1 MRNLSSA
8 CKVILTVT
16 YRNHAFQQFLHYS
29 SYWPSGVVVSAAGV
43 VTGPPSIKSRIT
55 WISAAG
61 LLVRSSC
68 LHAWL
73 HFFGNFLRA
82 AKVPNGAKSYLEA
95 VWRIRAILS
104 GGGWNILRLSKC
116 NQRTRMNT
124 HLPTWSLRNLTK
136 AFRCLQWPWVLVSA
150 AGVVT
155 GPPPIKWSME
165 LLHRQMNPKN
175 RNKRII

>member
-1 MRNLSSA
+1 MNNIEQYTIVINWVLKVHEFAGNVVVMRNLSSA
-8 CKVILTVT
+8 CKVSLTVT

-55 WISAAG
+55 WNSAAG
-61 LLVRSSC
+61 LFVRSSC

-95 VWRIRAILS
+95 V
-104 GGGWNILRLSKC
+104 
-116 NQRTRMNT
+116 
-124 HLPTWSLRNLTK
+124 
-136 AFRCLQWPWVLVSA
+136 
-150 AGVVT
+150 
-155 GPPPIKWSME
+155 
-165 LLHRQMNPKN
+165 
-175 RNKRII
+175 

>member
-1 MRNLSSA
+1 MINWVLKVHEFAENVVIMRNLSSA

-55 WISAAG
+55 WNSAAG
-61 LLVRSSC
+61 LFVRSSC

-95 VWRIRAILS
+95 V
-104 GGGWNILRLSKC
+104 
-116 NQRTRMNT
+116 
-124 HLPTWSLRNLTK
+124 
-136 AFRCLQWPWVLVSA
+136 
-150 AGVVT
+150 
-155 GPPPIKWSME
+155 
-165 LLHRQMNPKN
+165 
-175 RNKRII
+175 